1 MADIPLQAAPP
12 AAAPR
17 GDLLKQYLAIGW
29 GVVALVFGGLIAWS
43 VFAPFEGAVLTAG
56 QISVASNQQAVQHL
70 EGGIVREI
78 YVREADA
85 VTEGQKLLSLDATA
99 TGASLQALE
108 ARLFAL
114 LGTEARLIAE
124 RDGTSE
130 LKLRP
135 GFEDL
140 ASRPDVQAVLASQK
154 SLMAARNDN
163 LGTQGTILRQRIDQ
177 LNARIAGMQNEIT
190 AKDDQ
195 IALVDD
201 EITRFETLMERGQA
215 VITRIL
221 ALKRD
226 RAQLQGEK
234 DALTSDIAAT
244 RVQIG
249 EARSEIARLDQDYTE
264 TLLTELREVQTQIG
278 ELAEER
284 LALLDRSGRLDILA
298 PRAGRV
304 LGIRAHTVGG
314 VIRASEP
321 IMYIVPEN
329 DRLIAKVRI
338 SPADIDKISVGQP
351 ARLRFSAFN
360 QDQTPQV
367 DGAVSAVSADAI
379 TDEATGA
386 SFYEVMI
393 DIPDDALTGTG
404 LQLLPGM
411 PVEASLTTESRNVLS
426 YLVKPLT
433 DSVSRTFRE

>member
-1 MADIPLQAAPP
+1 MADLSLPGSAQP
-12 AAAPR
+12 AAR
-17 GDLLKQYLAIGW
+17 GNFLNQYLAIGW

-108 ARLFAL
+108 ARLFGL

-130 LKLRP
+130 LTLRP
-135 GFEDL
+135 GFESL
-140 ASRPDVQAVLASQK
+140 TSRPDIQAVLASQK
-154 SLMAARNDN
+154 SLMAARNNN

-177 LNARIAGMQNEIT
+177 LNTRIAGMQNEIT

-226 RAQLQGEK
+226 RARLQGEK

-249 EARSEIARLDQDYTE
+249 EARSEIARLDQDNTE
-264 TLLTELREVQTQIG
+264 TLLTELREIQTQID

-284 LALLDRSGRLDILA
+284 LGLLDRSGRLDIIA

-338 SPADIDKISVGQP
+338 SPADIDKISVGQS

-360 QDQTPQV
+360 QDETPQV
-367 DGAVSAVSADAI
+367 DGTVTAVSADAI
-379 TDEATGA
+379 TEEATGA
-386 SFYEVMI
+386 TFYEVMI
-393 DIPDDALTGTG
+393 EIPEDALASTGF
-404 LQLLPGM
+404 QLLPGM

>member
-1 MADIPLQAAPP
+1 MADLSLPGSAQP
-12 AAAPR
+12 AAR
-17 GDLLKQYLAIGW
+17 GNFLNQYLAIGW

-108 ARLFAL
+108 ARLFGL

-130 LKLRP
+130 LALRP
-135 GFEDL
+135 GFESL
-140 ASRPDVQAVLASQK
+140 TSRPDIQAVLASQK
-154 SLMAARNDN
+154 SLMTARNNN

-177 LNARIAGMQNEIT
+177 LNTRIAGMQNEIT

-226 RAQLQGEK
+226 RARLQGEK

-249 EARSEIARLDQDYTE
+249 EARSEIARLDQDNTE
-264 TLLTELREVQTQIG
+264 TLLTELREIQTQID

-284 LALLDRSGRLDILA
+284 LGLLDRSGRLDIVA

-338 SPADIDKISVGQP
+338 SPADIDKISVGQS

-360 QDQTPQV
+360 QDETPQV
-367 DGAVSAVSADAI
+367 DGTVTAVSADAI
-379 TDEATGA
+379 TEEATGA
-386 SFYEVMI
+386 TFYEVMI
-393 DIPDDALTGTG
+393 EIPEDALASTGF
-404 LQLLPGM
+404 QLLPGM

>member
-1 MADIPLQAAPP
+1 MADLSLPGSAQP
-12 AAAPR
+12 AAR
-17 GDLLKQYLAIGW
+17 GNFLNQYLAIGW

-108 ARLFAL
+108 ARLFGL

-130 LKLRP
+130 LTLRP
-135 GFEDL
+135 GFESL
-140 ASRPDVQAVLASQK
+140 TSRPDIQAVLASQK
-154 SLMAARNDN
+154 SLMAARNNN

-177 LNARIAGMQNEIT
+177 LNTRIAGMQNEIT

-215 VITRIL
+215 VITRVL

-226 RAQLQGEK
+226 RARLQGEK
-234 DALTSDIAAT
+234 DALTSEIAAT

-249 EARSEIARLDQDYTE
+249 EARSEIARLDQDNTE
-264 TLLTELREVQTQIG
+264 TLLTELREIQTQID

-284 LALLDRSGRLDILA
+284 LGLLDRSGRLDIIA

-338 SPADIDKISVGQP
+338 SPADIDKISVGQS

-360 QDQTPQV
+360 QDETPQV
-367 DGAVSAVSADAI
+367 DGTVTAVSADAI
-379 TDEATGA
+379 TEEATGA
-386 SFYEVMI
+386 TFYEVMI
-393 DIPDDALTGTG
+393 EIPEDALASTGF
-404 LQLLPGM
+404 QLLPGM

>member
-1 MADIPLQAAPP
+1 MADLAPSAP
-12 AAAPR
+12 ANAR
-17 GDLLKQYLAIGW
+17 SDFLRQYLTAGW
-29 GVVALVFGGLIAWS
+29 GIVALVFGGLIAWS

-56 QISVASNQQAVQHL
+56 QISVESNQQAIQHL

-85 VTEGQKLLSLDATA
+85 VTEGQRLLSLDATS
-99 TGASLQALE
+99 TGAALQGLE
-108 ARLFAL
+108 ARLYGL

-124 RDGTSE
+124 RDGATT
-130 LKLRP
+130 LALRP
-135 GFEDL
+135 GFEDF
-140 ASRPDVQAVLASQK
+140 AARPDMQAVLASQDGLLK
-154 SLMAARNDN
+154 ARSDN

-177 LNARIAGMQNEIT
+177 LNTRISGMRNEIT

-201 EITRFETLMERGQA
+201 EISRFETLMERGQA

-226 RAQLQGEK
+226 RARLQGEK
-234 DALTSDIAAT
+234 DGLLSDIAAT

-249 EARSEIARLDQDYTE
+249 EARSEIARLSQDNTE
-264 TLLTELREVQTQIG
+264 TLLTQLRDVQTQIS

-284 LALLDRSGRLDILA
+284 AALVDRSGRLDITA

-304 LGIRAHTVGG
+304 IGIRAHTVGG
-314 VIRASEP
+314 VIRPSEP

-338 SPADIDKISVGQP
+338 SPVDIDKISVGQP
-351 ARLRFSAFN
+351 ATLRFSAFN
-360 QDQTPQV
+360 QDETPQFNGRV
-367 DGAVSAVSADAI
+367 IAISADALV
-379 TDEATGA
+379 DEATGA
-386 SFYEVMI
+386 TFYEAMVE
-393 DIPDDALTGTG
+393 IPDAALSSSKF
-404 LQLLPGM
+404 QLLPGM
-411 PVEASLTTESRNVLS
+411 PVEVMLRTESRNVLS

>member
-1 MADIPLQAAPP
+1 MAELSLPGMAAP
-12 AAAPR
+12 APR
-17 GDLLKQYLAIGW
+17 GDFLKQYLAIGW
-29 GVVALVFGGLIAWS
+29 GIIALVFGGLIAWS
-43 VFAPFEGAVLTAG
+43 VLAPFEGAVLTAG

-85 VTEGQKLLSLDATA
+85 VTEGQKLLSLDAAA
-99 TGASLQALE
+99 TSAALQALE
-108 ARLFAL
+108 ARLFGL

-124 RDGTSE
+124 RDGTSR
-130 LKLRP
+130 LGLRP

-140 ASRPDVQAVLASQK
+140 SSRPDIQAILTSQQA
-154 SLMAARNDN
+154 LMTARRNN
-163 LGTQGTILRQRIDQ
+163 LGTQAAILSQRIDQ
-177 LNARIAGMQNEIT
+177 LNTRIAGMQSEIT

-226 RAQLQGEK
+226 RARLQGEK

-249 EARSEIARLDQDYTE
+249 EARSEIARLDQDHTE

-284 LALLDRSGRLDILA
+284 LALIDRSGRLDIIA

-329 DRLIAKVRI
+329 DRLIARVRL
-338 SPADIDKISVGQP
+338 SPADIDKIRLGQS
-351 ARLRFSAFN
+351 ARLRFSAFS
-360 QDQTPQV
+360 QDETPQV
-367 DGAVSAVSADAI
+367 AGRVIAVSADAI
-379 TDEATGA
+379 IDEASGA
-386 SFYEVMI
+386 AFYEVMI
-393 DIPDDALTGTG
+393 EIPEDALASSRF
-404 LQLLPGM
+404 QLLPGM
-411 PVEASLTTESRNVLS
+411 PVEASLTTESRSVLS

>member
-1 MADIPLQAAPP
+1 MADLSLPGSAQP
-12 AAAPR
+12 AAR
-17 GDLLKQYLAIGW
+17 GNFLNQYLAIGW

-56 QISVASNQQAVQHL
+56 QITVASNQQAVQHL

-108 ARLFAL
+108 ARLFGL

-130 LKLRP
+130 LTLRP
-135 GFEDL
+135 GFESL
-140 ASRPDVQAVLASQK
+140 TSRPDIQAVLASQK
-154 SLMAARNDN
+154 SLMAARNNN

-177 LNARIAGMQNEIT
+177 LNTRIAGMQNEIT

-226 RAQLQGEK
+226 RARLQGEK

-249 EARSEIARLDQDYTE
+249 EARSEIARLDQDNTE
-264 TLLTELREVQTQIG
+264 TLLTELREVQTQID

-284 LALLDRSGRLDILA
+284 LALLDRSGRLDIVA

-338 SPADIDKISVGQP
+338 SPADIDKISVGQS

-360 QDQTPQV
+360 QDETPQV
-367 DGAVSAVSADAI
+367 DGTVAAVSADAI
-379 TDEATGA
+379 TEEATGA
-386 SFYEVMI
+386 TFYEVMI
-393 DIPDDALTGTG
+393 EIPEDALASTGF
-404 LQLLPGM
+404 QLLPGM

>member
-1 MADIPLQAAPP
+1 MADLSLPGSAQP
-12 AAAPR
+12 AAR
-17 GDLLKQYLAIGW
+17 GNFLNQYLAVGW

-56 QISVASNQQAVQHL
+56 QITVASNQQAVQHL

-108 ARLFAL
+108 ARLFGL

-130 LKLRP
+130 LTLRP
-135 GFEDL
+135 GFESL
-140 ASRPDVQAVLASQK
+140 TSRPDIQAVLASQK
-154 SLMAARNDN
+154 SLMAARNNN

-177 LNARIAGMQNEIT
+177 LNTRIAGMQNEIT

-226 RAQLQGEK
+226 RARLQGEK

-249 EARSEIARLDQDYTE
+249 EARSEIARLDQDNTE
-264 TLLTELREVQTQIG
+264 TLLTELREIQTQID

-284 LALLDRSGRLDILA
+284 LGLLDRSGRLDIVA

-338 SPADIDKISVGQP
+338 SPADIDKISVGQS

-360 QDQTPQV
+360 QDETPQV
-367 DGAVSAVSADAI
+367 DGTVTAVSADAI
-379 TDEATGA
+379 TEEATGA
-386 SFYEVMI
+386 AFYEVMI
-393 DIPDDALTGTG
+393 EIPEDALASTGF
-404 LQLLPGM
+404 QLLPGM

>member
-1 MADIPLQAAPP
+1 MADLSLPGSAQP
-12 AAAPR
+12 AAR
-17 GDLLKQYLAIGW
+17 GNFLNQYLAIGW

-108 ARLFAL
+108 ARLFGL

-130 LKLRP
+130 LALRP
-135 GFEDL
+135 GYEDL
-140 ASRPDVQAVLASQK
+140 AGRPDIQAVLASQK
-154 SLMAARNDN
+154 SLMAARNNN

-177 LNARIAGMQNEIT
+177 LNTRIAGMQNEIT

-226 RAQLQGEK
+226 RARLQGEK

-249 EARSEIARLDQDYTE
+249 EARSEIARLDQDNTE
-264 TLLTELREVQTQIG
+264 TLLTELREVQTQID

-284 LALLDRSGRLDILA
+284 LGLLDRSGRLDIVA

-338 SPADIDKISVGQP
+338 SPADIDKISVGQS

-360 QDQTPQV
+360 QDETPQV
-367 DGAVSAVSADAI
+367 DGTVTAVSADAI
-379 TDEATGA
+379 TEEATGA
-386 SFYEVMI
+386 TFYEVMI
-393 DIPDDALTGTG
+393 EIPEDALASTGF
-404 LQLLPGM
+404 QLLPGM

>member
-1 MADIPLQAAPP
+1 MADVSLSAPP
-12 AAAPR
+12 PASPR
-17 GDLLKQYLAIGW
+17 GALLRQYLVVGW
-29 GVVALVFGGLIAWS
+29 GIIALVFGGLIAWS

-56 QISVASNQQAVQHL
+56 QISVESNQQAVQHL

-85 VTEGQKLLSLDATA
+85 VTAGQKLLSLDATS
-99 TGASLQALE
+99 TSASLQALE
-108 ARLFAL
+108 ARLYGL
-114 LGTEARLIAE
+114 LGTEARLVAE
-124 RDGTSE
+124 RDGTDT
-130 LKLRP
+130 LVLRA
-135 GFEDL
+135 GFEAFAD
-140 ASRPDVQAVLASQK
+140 RPDMQAVLASQK
-154 SLMAARNDN
+154 SLMGARSDN

-177 LNARIAGMQNEIT
+177 LNTRIAGMQNEIS

-201 EITRFETLMERGQA
+201 EISRFETLMERGQA
-215 VITRIL
+215 VITRVL

-226 RAQLQGEK
+226 RARLQGEK

-249 EARSEIARLDQDYTE
+249 EARSEIARLDQGNTE
-264 TLLTELREVQTQIG
+264 TLLTELRDVQTQIS

-284 LALLDRSGRLDILA
+284 TALLDRSGRLDITA

-314 VIRASEP
+314 VIRPSEP

-338 SPADIDKISVGQP
+338 SPVDIDKISVGQT
-351 ARLRFSAFN
+351 AILRFSAFN
-360 QDQTPQV
+360 QDETPKFTGSV
-367 DGAVSAVSADAI
+367 INVSADAFA
-379 TDEATGA
+379 DENTGA
-386 SFYEVMI
+386 TFYEAMVE
-393 DIPDDALTGTG
+393 IPDDALASSKF
-404 LQLLPGM
+404 QLVPGM
-411 PVEASLTTESRNVLS
+411 PVEVSLRTESRNVLS
-426 YLVKPLT
+426 YLVKPLM